1 MKQKLQKLVSCPL
14 FYGLIIE
21 FLLILLYFSNLN
33 LKLNSLGIYQNKY
46 NFVFLLVSISI
57 CTILFLLLY
66 FYNKNKKIKYD
77 KLFLIVSIILG
88 TFYLFISPLFTG
100 SDEHNHFY
108 RIYEITDGVL
118 VTPAK
123 DVIGSELPGSLYKTF
138 INGSNEVVNRNVN
151 IKYGDL
157 KDMYKIPLNKEV
169 KEQYGIGYEK
179 EYSNTALYSPLQYF
193 PQIVGMFVGKALNLS
208 PYLLGMLA
216 RLSNLIFYIAI
227 CTFAFK
233 KLPKCKTLAFI
244 LMTSPTI
251 LSNATT
257 LSADAFTNSLVFLFI
272 SCILYYC
279 SNKQE
284 LDTKRKILLLFL
296 SIMLA
301 SCKIVYLP
309 LVMFLY
315 LIPTDCFKTNKHKC
329 LFITICLM
337 MAVIFGFGWMH
348 FTGQYFDTY
357 YVNTQTQK
365 NAILSNPFHYMI
377 VVIRTYCQEFW
388 NLLGNIFAGNNMYH
402 SQLEIYSIVPF
413 VYVILAVASIL
424 RENQKSYFSLK
435 QKIFIVAVAL
445 IVIALISTAI
455 YIQCT
460 ANFIELNHSTIVG
473 LQGRYFIPIILV
485 LTMVVG
491 NINFKIND
499 KLLVSSSILMQIPVL
514 LTMLVRFM
522 I

>member
-14 FYGLIIE
+14 FYGLILEI
-21 FLLILLYFSNLN
+21 LLILLYFSNLN

-46 NFVFLLVSISI
+46 KFVFLLVSISI

-66 FYNKNKKIKYD
+66 FYNRNKKIKYD

-123 DVIGSELPGSLYKTF
+123 DVIGSELPCSLYKTF

-208 PYLLGMLA
+208 PYLLGMFA

-233 KLPKCKTLAFI
+233 KLTKCKTLAFI

-301 SCKIVYLP
+301 SCKI
-309 LVMFLY
+309 
-315 LIPTDCFKTNKHKC
+315 
-329 LFITICLM
+329 
-337 MAVIFGFGWMH
+337 
-348 FTGQYFDTY
+348 
-357 YVNTQTQK
+357 
-365 NAILSNPFHYMI
+365 
-377 VVIRTYCQEFW
+377 
-388 NLLGNIFAGNNMYH
+388 
-402 SQLEIYSIVPF
+402 EI
-413 VYVILAVASIL
+413 
-424 RENQKSYFSLK
+424 
-435 QKIFIVAVAL
+435 
-445 IVIALISTAI
+445 
-455 YIQCT
+455 
-460 ANFIELNHSTIVG
+460 
-473 LQGRYFIPIILV
+473 GRAHV
-485 LTMVVG
+485 
-491 NINFKIND
+491 
-499 KLLVSSSILMQIPVL
+499 
-514 LTMLVRFM
+514 
-522 I
+522 